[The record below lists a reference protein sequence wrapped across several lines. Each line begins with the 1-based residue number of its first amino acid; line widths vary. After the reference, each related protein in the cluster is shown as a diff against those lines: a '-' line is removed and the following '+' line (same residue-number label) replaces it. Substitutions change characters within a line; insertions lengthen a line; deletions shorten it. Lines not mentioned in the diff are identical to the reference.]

1 MKIKQILAMVL
12 ALLMVV
18 SMAACSRSTSPSSDN
33 QTTTQNPDNT
43 STGEQAGSLP
53 DYLNVGELPLVD
65 EKITLKVAV
74 YCHDNTQNP
83 EETWQYKF
91 LEDVVGVDIEL
102 VNHFYN
108 ATRAESISL
117 MFADGDLPD
126 LMIGFGLDTV
136 QLTQYGANDGMLLD
150 LAPYLNNEN
159 APNIMKL
166 AEKDPAWMNAL
177 TNNEG
182 QVFSLGGYKELQ
194 YSKYADCYRMYY
206 NWDVMEA
213 AGITECPETLDEFLT
228 MLRTIKAEF
237 PQMYP
242 FGGNY
247 ARYNATYLIMNALG
261 FNKTLTSSD
270 QRSHET
276 DIGLRNG
283 EVTLFSYDKE
293 ILPAYLEFMHTLYE
307 EGLMEPDYY
316 TLDKDTTKAHLT
328 SGMYAVFS
336 EVPGLY
342 GGNEFGQQWWG
353 GIPMT
358 SEYNSTPFYPSTKT
372 YSIGNWCISADTQYP
387 ELCVAL
393 ADLFYRNDQIGQMMN
408 RGPSINQAEEYGL
421 GITTGWHYDTN
432 DARFVYGDFEAVK
445 DDYTDENYWRFEK
458 ITMWMDGTFYI
469 EGLDA
474 VSDENGESRIE
485 DLITGITDVNES
497 AKIRRELPDFNDSFS
512 KQFNYVAQNCWNLY
526 MTDEVTPST
535 CYFDT
540 DTTSRL
546 SDLKTLLDDYASQ
559 SLAEFITGR
568 KEINEANLAAYFAEM
583 ENLGAEEYVQIYAD
597 YWAEANG

>member
-1 MKIKQILAMVL
+1 MKTKRILAMVL
-12 ALLMVV
+12 ALVMVLAL
-18 SMAACSRSTSPSSDN
+18 AACNPTDPQSSGNSTNGGQP
-33 QTTTQNPDNT
+33 
-43 STGEQAGSLP
+43 GSLP

-65 EKITLKVAV
+65 ENEKITLKVAV
-74 YCHDNTQNP
+74 FCHDNTQKP

-91 LEDVVGVDIEL
+91 LEEVVGVDIEL
-102 VNHFYN
+102 VNYFYN
-108 ATRAESISL
+108 ATKSESISL

-136 QLTQYGANDGMLLD
+136 QLTQYGANDGLLLD
-150 LAPYLNNEN
+150 MAPYLNSEN

-166 AEKDPAWMNAL
+166 AAKDPDWMKAL
-177 TNNEG
+177 TNSDG

-194 YSKYADCYRMYY
+194 YSQYADCYRMYY

-213 AGITECPETLDEFLT
+213 AGVTECPETLDEFLT
-228 MLRTIKAEF
+228 MLRTIKAKF
-237 PQMYP
+237 PNMYP

-293 ILPAYLEFMHTLYE
+293 ILPAYLKFMHTLYT

-353 GIPMT
+353 GIPLT
-358 SEYNSTPFYPSTKT
+358 SEYNKTPFYPSTKT
-372 YSIGNWCISADTQYP
+372 YAIGNWCISADTQYP

-393 ADLFYRNDQIGQMMN
+393 ADLFYRNDPIGQMMN
-408 RGPSINQAEEYGL
+408 QGPSVNQAADYGL

-432 DARFVYGDFEAVK
+432 DGRYVFDDYEAVK
-445 DDYTDENYWRFEK
+445 DDYTDQNYWRFEK
-458 ITMWMDGTFYI
+458 LTMWMDGTFYI
-469 EGLDA
+469 EYLDSVA
-474 VSDENGESRIE
+474 DENGNSVID
-485 DLITGITDVNES
+485 DLITGVTDVNES
-497 AKIRRELPDFNDSFS
+497 AKSRRELPNFNDSFT
-512 KQFNYVAQNCWNLY
+512 KQFCYVAQNCWNLY
-526 MTDEVTPST
+526 MTDEVTPSN
-535 CYFDT
+535 CYFDA
-540 DTTSRL
+540 DTTSML
-546 SDLKTLLDDYASQ
+546 SDYKTLLDDYASQ

-568 KEINEANLAAYFAEM
+568 KEINDANLAAYFAEM
-583 ENLGAEEYVQIYAD
+583 KSLGAEEYIKIYAD
-597 YWAEANG
+597 YWTAANG